1 MKLDTGVA
9 LMAETDR
16 PKSAKEMLKPVLGSE
31 ADAVL
36 DVLTGSVEKIDAMMA
51 GLQALR
57 QEIIDSAKRRL
68 RLKTSFWPD
77 VSPTFRRDTR
87 VSWIVFDKDNDGE
100 IEFRYSFSKQG
111 FTLGDRETLTTGE
124 QEVLRQF
131 RYVLPP
137 CELETLSR
145 LQKRYDGVSRKK
157 TAA

>member
-1 MKLDTGVA
+1 
-9 LMAETDR
+9 MAEADE
-16 PKSAKEMLKPVLGSE
+16 PKSAKEMLKPILGFE

-36 DVLTGSVEKIDAMMA
+36 DVLTGSVEKVDAMMA
-51 GLQALR
+51 ALQALR
-57 QEIIDSAKRRL
+57 QEIIDSAKCRL

-77 VSPTFRRDTR
+77 VSPTFRKDSR